1 MRLIAK
7 KSLRY
12 AGHRCEPGEA
22 FEAIARDAK
31 ILCAIGKAEPADE
44 VTPVDVPAEIPEPE
58 PAAPPRRQYRRR
70 DLVAEDA

>member
-44 VTPVDVPAEIPEPE
+44 VPPVEEPAETPE
-58 PAAPPRRQYRRR
+58 PAAPARRQYRRR
-70 DLVAEDA
+70 DLVAEDT